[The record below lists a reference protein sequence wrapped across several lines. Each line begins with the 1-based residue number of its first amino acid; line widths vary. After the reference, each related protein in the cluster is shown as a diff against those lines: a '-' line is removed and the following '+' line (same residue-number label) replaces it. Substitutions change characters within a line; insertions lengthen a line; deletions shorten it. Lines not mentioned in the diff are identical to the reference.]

1 LISEDTRVLI
11 RYRMEQAEEALADAV
26 SLLDRGSLRAVVN
39 RAYYAM
45 FYAVLALLNLLGK
58 GTSKH
63 SGAIALFDRE
73 FVKGGA
79 FAKESSM
86 WLHEGFLQRQRAD
99 YDELITVCREE
110 AVTAVEHARGFVE
123 QVNEYLA
130 GRLGTSDE

>member
-1 LISEDTRVLI
+1 MISDDTRALI
-11 RYRMEQAEEALADAV
+11 HYRMAQADEALADAA
-26 SLLDRGSLRAVVN
+26 SLLDCGSPRAVVN

-73 FVKGGA
+73 FVKSGA
-79 FAKESSM
+79 FARESSM
-86 WLHEGFLQRQRAD
+86 WLHEAFLQRQRAD

-110 AVTAVEHARGFVE
+110 AATAAEHARGFVD

-130 GRLGTSDE
+130 ARLGTSDE